1 MNPQA
6 TVRTVGLMSTLSNNI
21 TKHNFVSY
29 KYKYTYTD
37 NKKVKHNTI
46 HINYGS
52 SFKSKYEKFAYCTI
66 PIQPSEDILGTSLSC
81 ESPAIKIFNQNKA
94 YYINQTVTFSLMET
108 SKMVVNENILH
119 LFEQTMFKGSG
130 CYSQRKENKTKSKI
144 ICEKEAQIHLF
155 PSIGFMFNKF
165 VVRIMKHKGSL
176 NTLTLIMERKM
187 SLLFTSQMMTLLMK

>member
-6 TVRTVGLMSTLSNNI
+6 TVRTVGLMSTLSSSFISNNI

-46 HINYGS
+46 LINYGS
-52 SFKSKYEKFAYCTI
+52 SFKSKCEKFAYCTI
-66 PIQPSEDILGTSLSC
+66 PIQPSEDILGTPLSC

-108 SKMVVNENILH
+108 SKIVVNENILH

-130 CYSQRKENKTKSKI
+130 CYSQRKENET
-144 ICEKEAQIHLF
+144 
-155 PSIGFMFNKF
+155 
-165 VVRIMKHKGSL
+165 
-176 NTLTLIMERKM
+176 ERKRKFICSQ
-187 SLLFTSQMMTLLMK
+187 SLGLCSINSLCVLWSTKVL